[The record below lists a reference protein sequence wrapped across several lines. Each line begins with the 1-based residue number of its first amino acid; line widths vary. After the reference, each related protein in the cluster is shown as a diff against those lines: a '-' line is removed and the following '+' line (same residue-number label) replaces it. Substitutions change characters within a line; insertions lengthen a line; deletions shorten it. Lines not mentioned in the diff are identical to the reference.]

1 LPNFRE
7 NTANLKKVAR
17 RDEASSAAGATIVVS
32 AAGEMRG
39 ARPQED
45 VMTARPARYR
55 YSREFLADARRR
67 YEETDE
73 PLKSIAAGMG
83 MLPYSLYRR
92 AVREGWTLRKDR
104 PPRDLPPARK
114 IQIEADAA
122 IAAEVGTRECA
133 PTGGSSPLA
142 VLVDRLAQVIE
153 TELRTVEI
161 MRATLGAEPQPV
173 AEAERTAH
181 TLATLS
187 GALSRLRRLRKV
199 DALPDAPA
207 GQGADETDLPDD
219 LDQFRDAL
227 ARRIELFVRSR
238 AG

>member
-7 NTANLKKVAR
+7 NTANLTKVVR
-17 RDEASSAAGATIVVS
+17 HDGTSSAGDATLVASV
-32 AAGEMRG
+32 GDGMRG
-39 ARPQED
+39 ARQQEG

-55 YSREFLADARRR
+55 YSGVFLADIRRR

-73 PLKSIAAGMG
+73 PLKSIAADME
-83 MLPYSLYRR
+83 MLPYSLHRR

-114 IQIEADAA
+114 AQLEVDAA
-122 IAAEVGTRECA
+122 IAAEVGARECA
-133 PTGGSSPLA
+133 PTGEAPPLA
-142 VLVDRLAQVIE
+142 VLAERLAQVIE

-161 MRATLGAEPQPV
+161 MRATLGSEPQSV
-173 AEAERTAH
+173 AAAERTAH

-199 DALPDAPA
+199 DALPVAPA
-207 GQGADETDLPDD
+207 GQGVDEAELPDD

-227 ARRIELFVRSR
+227 ARRIEKFVRSR